1 MTVSIIIPC
10 LNEKNYIA
18 KCLDSIV
25 HCTYPTNNLSIYVC
39 DGMSTDGTRD
49 IISQYSQKYNFIHL
63 LDNPKKTTPFALNIG
78 LKESKA
84 EIKIILGAHSE
95 IYPDFIDQCLLAF
108 KNDPAIGCVGG
119 IIENEFDDAT
129 SEAISCAMSSVFGVG
144 SAHFRTGTKEGFV
157 DTVAFGA
164 YKQVVFDTI
173 GYFDEELVRN
183 QDDEFNYR
191 VIKHGF
197 KIYLSRS
204 IRSKYYVRARFKK
217 LFKQYYQYGYWKV
230 YVNTKHK
237 TVTTTRQIIP
247 ALFVSYIIFC
257 FFTLLIKPLLGFYL
271 SLVFL
276 LYTGLATF
284 SAWRIA
290 SNLGKIPLIVYS
302 FFILH
307 LSYGIGYIEGVFN
320 FLIIRKKPS
329 KRYKKSSR

>member
-1 MTVSIIIPC
+1 
-10 LNEKNYIA
+10 
-18 KCLDSIV
+18 
-25 HCTYPTNNLSIYVC
+25 
-39 DGMSTDGTRD
+39 
-49 IISQYSQKYNFIHL
+49 
-63 LDNPKKTTPFALNIG
+63 
-78 LKESKA
+78 
-84 EIKIILGAHSE
+84 
-95 IYPDFIDQCLLAF
+95 
-108 KNDPAIGCVGG
+108 
-119 IIENEFDDAT
+119 
-129 SEAISCAMSSVFGVG
+129 MSSVFGVG

-257 FFTLLIKPLLGFYL
+257 FFTLLIKPLLSFYL

-276 LYTGLATF
+276 LYLGLATF

-290 SNLGKIPLIVYS
+290 NNLGKIPLIVYS

>member
-1 MTVSIIIPC
+1 MKVSVVIPC
-10 LNEKNYIA
+10 LNEKNYIS
-18 KCLDSIV
+18 KCLESLISC
-25 HCTYPTNNLSIYVC
+25 HYPKNDLTVYVC
-39 DGMSTDGTRD
+39 DGMSTDGTRE
-49 IISQYSQKYNFIHL
+49 IINHYSQNYNYIHL
-63 LDNPKKTTPFALNIG
+63 LDNPEKTTPYALNIG
-78 LKESKA
+78 LKKSNA

-95 IYPDFIDQCLLAF
+95 VYPDFIDQCLLAF
-108 KNDPAIGCVGG
+108 KNDSAIGCVGG

-164 YKQVVFDTI
+164 YKQEVFDAV
-173 GYFDEELVRN
+173 GYFDEDLVRN

-230 YVNTKHK
+230 YVNAKHK

-247 ALFVSYIIFC
+247 ALFFAYLIFC
-257 FFTLLIKPLLGFYL
+257 LLTVFINPLLGFY
-271 SLVFL
+271 SSIL
-276 LYTGLATF
+276 LMVYLGLAIV
-284 SAWRIA
+284 SAWHV
-290 SNLGKIPLIVYS
+290 SKKTNKIPLVVNS

-307 LSYGIGYIEGVFN
+307 LSYGIGYIEGIFN